1 MRALKREK
9 GQCHRAEEETRKK
22 TLVPM
27 KRFAREKKEYTAR
40 SLEEVHRIQNKGTF
54 KTHVD
59 DQTQQLVDFR
69 LERERFGFF
78 FSRHD
83 DISITVRVSCALR
96 NGVKISPRER
106 EGEKTII

>member
-1 MRALKREK
+1 
-9 GQCHRAEEETRKK
+9 
-22 TLVPM
+22 M

-83 DISITVRVSCALR
+83 DIVYYSCVCLVRFAM
-96 NGVKISPRER
+96 E
-106 EGEKTII
+106 

>member
-1 MRALKREK
+1 
-9 GQCHRAEEETRKK
+9 
-22 TLVPM
+22 M
-27 KRFAREKKEYTAR
+27 KRFAREKKEYTTRA
-40 SLEEVHRIQNKGTF
+40 LEEVHRIQNKGTF

-83 DISITVRVSCALR
+83 DSSNSACVLCALQWSE
-96 NGVKISPRER
+96 NISARER

>member
-1 MRALKREK
+1 M
-9 GQCHRAEEETRKK
+9 
-22 TLVPM
+22 M

-40 SLEEVHRIQNKGTF
+40 ALEEVHRIQKSTT
-54 KTHVD
+54 THVD

-83 DISITVRVSCALR
+83 DIVVIVCVSCALC

-106 EGEKTII
+106 RAKVTRQSFRV

>member
-1 MRALKREK
+1 
-9 GQCHRAEEETRKK
+9 
-22 TLVPM
+22 M

-40 SLEEVHRIQNKGTF
+40 ALEEVHRIQNKGTF
-54 KTHVD
+54 IKTHVD

-83 DISITVRVSCALR
+83 DIVVLVCCVSCALC
-96 NGVKISPRER
+96 NGEKISPRER
-106 EGEKTII
+106 AKVTRQSFRV

>member
-1 MRALKREK
+1 MYASVKERNGSVSSR
-9 GQCHRAEEETRKK
+9 RR
-22 TLVPM
+22 
-27 KRFAREKKEYTAR
+27 RDEKKR
-40 SLEEVHRIQNKGTF
+40 SCPDEKICAGKERIHDALSGRGTSHTKQGHF

-83 DISITVRVSCALR
+83 DIVV
-96 NGVKISPRER
+96 
-106 EGEKTII
+106 

>member
-1 MRALKREK
+1 MRALKRERN
-9 GQCHRAEEETRKK
+9 GSVSSRIR
-22 TLVPM
+22 
-27 KRFAREKKEYTAR
+27 RDEKKR
-40 SLEEVHRIQNKGTF
+40 SCPDEKICAGKERIRRALWKRYIAYKTSTT
-54 KTHVD
+54 THVD

-83 DISITVRVSCALR
+83 DIVVNSACVLCALQWSE
-96 NGVKISPRER
+96 NISARER

>member
-1 MRALKREK
+1 MYASVKERNGSVSSRIRRDE
-9 GQCHRAEEETRKK
+9 RKNAR
-22 TLVPM
+22 VPM
-27 KRFAREKKEYTAR
+27 KRFAREKKEYDALWKRYIAYKT
-40 SLEEVHRIQNKGTF
+40 STT
-54 KTHVD
+54 THVD

-83 DISITVRVSCALR
+83 DSSIIVRVSCALC
-96 NGVKISPRER
+96 NGVKISPRES

>member
-1 MRALKREK
+1 MRALKRET
-9 GQCHRAEEETRKK
+9 GQCHRAYEEMRKNAR
-22 TLVPM
+22 VPM
-27 KRFAREKKEYTAR
+27 KRFAREKKEYTTR

-83 DISITVRVSCALR
+83 DIVV
-96 NGVKISPRER
+96 
-106 EGEKTII
+106 

>member
-1 MRALKREK
+1 MYASVKERK
-9 GQCHRAEEETRKK
+9 GSVSSRIRRDERKNAR
-22 TLVPM
+22 VPM
-27 KRFAREKKEYTAR
+27 KRFAREKKEYDALWKRYIAYKT
-40 SLEEVHRIQNKGTF
+40 STT
-54 KTHVD
+54 THVD

-83 DISITVRVSCALR
+83 DSSNSACVLCALQWSE
-96 NGVKISPRER
+96 NISNARER

>member
-1 MRALKREK
+1 MYASVKERK
-9 GQCHRAEEETRKK
+9 GSVSSRRRSDERKNAR
-22 TLVPM
+22 VPM

-83 DISITVRVSCALR
+83 DIVV
-96 NGVKISPRER
+96 
-106 EGEKTII
+106 

>member
-1 MRALKREK
+1 MYASVKERNGSVSSRIRRDE
-9 GQCHRAEEETRKK
+9 RKNAR
-22 TLVPM
+22 VPM

-83 DISITVRVSCALR
+83 DIVV
-96 NGVKISPRER
+96 
-106 EGEKTII
+106 

>member
-1 MRALKREK
+1 
-9 GQCHRAEEETRKK
+9 
-22 TLVPM
+22 M

-83 DISITVRVSCALR
+83 DDSSIRVRVSCALR

>member
-1 MRALKREK
+1 MYASVKEGEKRVSVIAQTKRREK
-9 GQCHRAEEETRKK
+9 
-22 TLVPM
+22 TLACPDD
-27 KRFAREKKEYTAR
+27 EKICAGKERIHCAR
-40 SLEEVHRIQNKGTF
+40 SGRGTSHTKQGGTF

-83 DISITVRVSCALR
+83 DSSNSVCVVCAL
-96 NGVKISPRER
+96 
-106 EGEKTII
+106 